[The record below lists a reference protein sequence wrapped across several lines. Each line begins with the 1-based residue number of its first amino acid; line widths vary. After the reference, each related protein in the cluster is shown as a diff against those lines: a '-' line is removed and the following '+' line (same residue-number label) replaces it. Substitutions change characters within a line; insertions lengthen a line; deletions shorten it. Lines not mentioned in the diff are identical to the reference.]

1 MNNSCPRFHCSAF
14 SLTATLLM
22 LGVLL
27 LPLCSPLQARQ
38 VVLATT
44 AWEPYIGPEL
54 QGQGYVAEVAR
65 EALARSGHSLLLVFL
80 PWARAVQMAKTG
92 KADGYLPEYDSQKL
106 RQQFL
111 FSAPFPGGPV
121 GFFKLRNR
129 AGLRWSGL
137 DSLKPYRLGVVRGYV
152 NAPEF
157 DARTDL
163 RKQYVNSDETNLRML
178 LAGRI
183 DLMVADKYVGD
194 ALARKLSPEAG
205 ARIEFLQPPLEEKNL
220 FACFPAHLPGSS
232 ELLKD
237 FNRGL
242 KQLKDDGTLE
252 KLRAR
257 HGLRTHKAK

>member
-1 MNNSCPRFHCSAF
+1 MNHSRTCLRRVGFR
-14 SLTATLLM
+14 LTAALLV

-27 LPLCSPLQARQ
+27 FVLCSSLYARSI
-38 VVLATT
+38 VLATT
-44 AWEPYIGPEL
+44 AWEPYIGPDM

-65 EALARSGHSLLLVFL
+65 EALSRSGHSLRLVFL
-80 PWARAVQMAKTG
+80 PWARAVQMAKQG
-92 KADGYLPEYDSQKL
+92 KADGYLPEYDSQQL

-121 GFFKLRNR
+121 GFFKLRDR
-129 AGLRWSGL
+129 TDIRWSGL
-137 DSLKPYRLGVVRGYV
+137 DNLKPYRIGVVRGYV
-152 NAPEF
+152 NTPEF

-178 LAGRI
+178 LTGRI
-183 DLMVADKYVGD
+183 DLMVADEYVGY
-194 ALARKLSPEAG
+194 ALARTLSPVAA
-205 ARIEFLQPPLEEKNL
+205 ARVEFLHPPLEDKDL
-220 FACFPAHLPGSS
+220 FVCFPAHLPGSS

-237 FNRGL
+237 FNQGL

-257 HGLRTHKAK
+257 YGLHSHKAK